1 MHYNS
6 KYGNV
11 THSVETGESDA
22 ILVIGQLFEVGAS
35 ENDVLKT
42 IGACPHP

>member
-1 MHYNS
+1 VHYNS

-11 THSVETGESDA
+11 THAVLSGESDA
-22 ILVIGQLFEVGAS
+22 LLVIGQFFEVGDS

-42 IGACPHP
+42 LGA